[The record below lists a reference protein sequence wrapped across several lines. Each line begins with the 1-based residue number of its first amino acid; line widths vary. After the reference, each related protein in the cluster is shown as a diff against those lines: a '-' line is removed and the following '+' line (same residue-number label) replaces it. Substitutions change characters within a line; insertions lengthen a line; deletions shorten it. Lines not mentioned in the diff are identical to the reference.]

1 MACIAQVS
9 KEVLRLRNWLRD
21 PRQVDILNSPGTE
34 SNQFLDL
41 WLLSDPV
48 GMKNWPEGLRLR
60 VKNTFQY
67 FFDARKRANGKRT
80 IVF

>member
-1 MACIAQVS
+1 MSFLAHMACIAQVL
-9 KEVLRLRNWLRD
+9 KGVLRLRNWLRD

-41 WLLSDPV
+41 WLLLDPV

-60 VKNTFQY
+60 VKKY
-67 FFDARKRANGKRT
+67 LSVFFWRQKKS
-80 IVF
+80 